1 MKKYEWIRNDTAA
14 IMFSAIDDNY
24 NSRIFRI
31 SAVFKNEDIDP
42 ERLEKAVELTMPR
55 YPICTY
61 RNKKGFFWT
70 YLEKTD
76 SLPSVMPEEYCPAA
90 LRRLGRF
97 GKPEMVFLYHKRRIS
112 IEANHVYGDGTGFL
126 EILKSVVAQYMV
138 LGGIDKNEFSGIR
151 FGDIAPSEAETENP
165 CIRYKN
171 KEKVQK
177 PNRDRAYVLPRNF
190 DDNYQNCIN
199 GLIDTEILKS
209 LCKEKD
215 ITVTELLSAVLILSM
230 ISTEAEPIND
240 TIIIDVPC
248 NLRKLFPTDSVRN
261 FTSTVPVHFSPEGRK
276 NYTLDDIIEATRGQL
291 KKYNCKQTHQAFIN
305 SNCALTENKVLQP
318 VPYFIKKPVIN
329 AMQKK
334 SHNTEMSVILTN
346 MGNVV
351 LPDIMHRKIERFEFT
366 NGDTRVYNMPLSC
379 SVIGFNGYINMAFN
393 LSGKDRSIPRE
404 FFRILT
410 SMNIPVRIE
419 SSEENGVEN
428 KAEVTPKMCD
438 KCGVRIGEE
447 YSNCPLC
454 DAEPTKTD
462 SKDEYFKT
470 ALYPQPYKKIKH
482 RYSSGVSF
490 GLSPE
495 KIKAYFILQP

>member
-1 MKKYEWIRNDTAA
+1 MKKYEWMRNDTAA
-14 IMFSAIDDNY
+14 IMFSAIDNKY

-31 SAVFKNEDIDP
+31 SAVFKNEEIDP
-42 ERLEKAVELTMPR
+42 ERLEKAVKLTMPR
-55 YPICTY
+55 YPICMY
-61 RNKKGFFWT
+61 RSKKGFFWT

-76 SLPSVMPEEYCPAA
+76 NLPSVMHEEYCPAA

-112 IEANHVYGDGTGFL
+112 VEASHVYGDGTGFL

-138 LGGIDKNEFSGIR
+138 LGGIDKSEFTGIR
-151 FGDIAPSEAETENP
+151 FGDGEPSSTENENP
-165 CIRYKN
+165 FMRYKTN
-171 KEKVQK
+171 EKLKK
-177 PNRDRAYVLPRNF
+177 PHRDKSYVLTENF

-199 GLIDTEILKS
+199 GLIETEIIKS
-209 LCKEKD
+209 FCKEKN
-215 ITVTELLSAVLILSM
+215 ITVTELISAVIILSL
-230 ISTEAEPIND
+230 IRTDPKPIND

-261 FTSTVPVHFSPEGRK
+261 FTSTIPVHFSPDGSK
-276 NYTLDDIIEATRGQL
+276 DYTLDNIIEAIRGQI
-291 KKYNCKQTHQAFIN
+291 KKYNCKQTHSAFIN
-305 SNCALTENKVLQP
+305 SNCSLTENKILQP

-351 LPDIMHRKIERFEFT
+351 LPSVMHEKIERFEFI

-379 SVIGFNGYINMAFN
+379 SVISFNGYINMAFN

-410 SMNIPVRIE
+410 SMSIPVRIE
-419 SSEENGVEN
+419 SSEENGVED
-428 KAEVTPKMCD
+428 KVEAAPKRCD

-447 YSNCPLC
+447 YSRCPLC
-454 DAEPTKTD
+454 DGEPTKTD

-470 ALYPQPYKKIKH
+470 ALYPQPYKNLKH
-482 RYSSGVSF
+482 KYSAGISF
-490 GLSPE
+490 DLSLE
-495 KIKAYFILQP
+495 KLKAYFIVQP